1 MDANSQLIVALIVY
15 GASPILVLAAGYFG
29 WKRIGPRC
37 RRYGVDPDN
46 NRARER
52 KKFWGYE

>member
-1 MDANSQLIVALIVY
+1 VALIVY

-29 WKRIGPRC
+29 WKRIRPHC
-37 RRYGVDPDN
+37 RRYGVDPDTK
-46 NRARER
+46 RACER